1 MSNRPKRAFL
11 PEEKKKEVSKSEK
24 TKQEVQY
31 KLDRMV
37 ASKDALLLKTDIL
50 TTKTQ
55 EFNNGSLLVLTKLQT
70 SLGR

>member
-1 MSNRPKRAFL
+1 MSD
-11 PEEKKKEVSKSEK
+11 KKESEK